1 MEKFTSLH
9 CKVLTLYILYDI
21 LRKIIIV
28 GFGMEESEKAL
39 EFPLLLDKDV
49 HGNDLI
55 VFQANKLIRAHKD
68 DLSLLEAKFLRL
80 VISQIVKEDKDF
92 KTYTCTASQLAKFFD
107 ISLTDV
113 AAELRSIGDS
123 LLKKMIYIENDK
135 GEFDHFQWITRIRY
149 AKGTITV
156 RLNDALKDYLLGLD
170 RLFTAYGY
178 EVIMGFNSDRSIKL
192 FELLSSYANMG
203 IRDRDWKQPGIPEYV
218 NLQRHEYA
226 FRIEYLR
233 SFFGCENKYALT
245 RDFLKFVI
253 GESLKI
259 INRNTLINATY
270 RTVRNGKR
278 IEYVVFRVLTPP
290 SEMKNIRS
298 K

>member
-1 MEKFTSLH
+1 
-9 CKVLTLYILYDI
+9 
-21 LRKIIIV
+21 
-28 GFGMEESEKAL
+28 MEESEKAL
-39 EFPLLLDKDV
+39 EFPLMLDKDI

-80 VISQIVKEDKDF
+80 VVSQIVKEDKDF
-92 KTYTCTASQLAKFFD
+92 KTYTCTASQLAKALQ
-107 ISLTDV
+107 IPVEDV
-113 AAELRSIGDS
+113 SRDFKVIGDS
-123 LLKKMIYIENDK
+123 LLKKLIYIEKENGK
-135 GEFDHFQWITRIRY
+135 GFWHFQWVSSIKYDNGI
-149 AKGTITV
+149 ITV
-156 RLNDALKDYLLGLD
+156 KLNDALKDYLLGLD

-278 IEYVVFRVLTPP
+278 IEYVVFKVLTPP